1 MKLVPIGIPK
11 PVSSSPSSV
20 IAYTGERVA
29 GGKGD
34 NLRTGL

>member
-1 MKLVPIGIPK
+1 MKLVPI
-11 PVSSSPSSV
+11 SSSPSSV